1 MYAHRGKPSTIPP
14 NRMQVDV
21 GGVPVAYELRGAG
34 PPLVL
39 IAGTGF
45 PGATWD
51 DDLVAPLAE
60 RHTVLT
66 FDHRGTGATPA
77 TSERLSTGLFA
88 RDAVGLM
95 DALGL
100 PPAHVLGHSMGGRV
114 AQWIALERP
123 ERVRT
128 LILAATGP
136 GQFRRDRPVTRGVP
150 VHTAKGLVELG
161 YERYMREHIAATFFT
176 PEFGAEH
183 PEAVARLFGLFW
195 QHRPDLE
202 SYLRHVVARQ
212 EHQTAERL
220 GDITTP
226 SLVLVGDRDTVV
238 MGTGSHWEQSA
249 FLIEHLPNAERRV
262 IEGGAHGYFWQ
273 MPARTVELILGWT
286 SRH

>member
-1 MYAHRGKPSTIPP
+1 
-14 NRMQVDV
+14 MQVDV
-21 GGVPVAYELRGAG
+21 GGVPLACELRGEG

-45 PGATWD
+45 SGATWD
-51 DDLVAPLAE
+51 EDLVAPLAE

-66 FDHRGTGATPA
+66 FDHRGTGATPP
-77 TSERLSTGLFA
+77 TPERLSTRLFA

-100 PPAHVLGHSMGGRV
+100 DAAHVLGHSMGGRV

-123 ERVRT
+123 ERIRT

-136 GQFRRDRPVTRGVP
+136 GQFQEDRPVTRGVP

-176 PEFGAEH
+176 PDFAAEH
-183 PEAVARLFGLFW
+183 PERVERLFRLFW
-195 QHRPDLE
+195 EHRPDLE

-220 GDITTP
+220 EEITVP
-226 SLVLVGDRDTVV
+226 SLVLIGDRDTAV

-249 FLIEHLPNAERRV
+249 YLTLHLPNATTCV
-262 IEGGAHGYFWQ
+262 VEGGAHGYFWQ
-273 MPARTVELILGWT
+273 MPARTVELILEWT
-286 SRH
+286 AAR

>member
-1 MYAHRGKPSTIPP
+1 
-14 NRMQVDV
+14 MQVEV
-21 GGVPVAYELRGAG
+21 GGMPIAYELRGAG

-51 DDLVAPLAE
+51 EDIVAPLAE

-77 TSERLSTGLFA
+77 TPEHLSTRLFA
-88 RDAVGLM
+88 RDATGLM

-100 PPAHVLGHSMGGRV
+100 PPAHILGHSMGGRV
-114 AQWIALERP
+114 AQWIALDRA

-128 LILAATGP
+128 LVLAATGP
-136 GQFRRDRPVTRGVP
+136 GQFRSDRPVTRGVP

-161 YERYMREHIAATFFT
+161 YERYMREHITATFFT
-176 PEFGAEH
+176 PDFAAAH
-183 PEAVARLFGLFW
+183 PERVERLFRLFW
-195 QHRPDLE
+195 DHRPDLE

-220 GDITTP
+220 GEITLP

-238 MGTGSHWEQSA
+238 MGTGSHWDQSQY
-249 FLIEHLPNAERRV
+249 LMTHLPNAEMRV
-262 IEGGAHGYFWQ
+262 VEGTAHGYFWQ
-273 MPARTVELILGWT
+273 RPERTVELILGWT
-286 SRH
+286 CR